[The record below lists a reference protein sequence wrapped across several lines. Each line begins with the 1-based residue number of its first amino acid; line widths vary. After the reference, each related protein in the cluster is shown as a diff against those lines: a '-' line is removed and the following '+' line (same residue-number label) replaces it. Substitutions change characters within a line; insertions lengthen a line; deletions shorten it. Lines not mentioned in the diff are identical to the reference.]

1 MPEPDFDQIA
11 RDVVVTATADPTT
24 PHLDADWQAWVQELI
39 TQTLRQVW
47 NARGAADI
55 EAVKGADIAHKD
67 PLDQRPDTDDI
78 VRAIRSVDR

>member
-1 MPEPDFDQIA
+1 MPEPPDFDQIA
-11 RDVVVTATADPTT
+11 REILLDCPLEVGVPETVVEWARNAVI
-24 PHLDADWQAWVQELI
+24 ER
-39 TQTLRQVW
+39 LREVW

-78 VRAIRSVDR
+78 VRALMSLDR